1 MAQKRIGL
9 SIDED
14 LNELWTKLAKKH
26 SITKSSMV
34 EEFLGEVL
42 PILDESTPNKMM
54 VTAMKKMATTIDDSA
69 NLFDQMQYD
78 ESIEE
83 YKKKKRG

>member
-1 MAQKRIGL
+1 MQKRIGL

-26 SITKSSMV
+26 GLSKSKMV
-34 EEFLGEVL
+34 EEFLEGVL
-42 PILDESTPNKMM
+42 PILNESTPNKMM
-54 VTAMKKMATTIDDSA
+54 VKAIKKMAESIDDSA
-69 NLFDQMQYD
+69 TLFDQGEYD
-78 ESIEE
+78 SSIEE